1 MMAPD
6 RPDESGGGRYPSRKS
21 VERLRVALSRYIVG
35 PVDSEKEAAVCGE
48 LANLAIEARE
58 RKLYAEH
65 MLIAFKQ
72 LWAEMPEV
80 KAIPLE
86 TDRRRLL
93 DGLVKMCIDT
103 YYTR

>member
-6 RPDESGGGRYPSRKS
+6 RPDESGGGRYPSRTS
-21 VERLRVALSRYIVG
+21 VEGLRGALSRYVVG
-35 PVDSEKEAAVCGE
+35 PVDGEKEAAVCE
-48 LANLAIEARE
+48 ALANLASEARE

-65 MLIAFKQ
+65 MLIAFKH

-80 KAIPLE
+80 KAIPME
-86 TDRRRLL
+86 ADRRRLL
-93 DGLVKMCIDT
+93 DRLVKMCIDT